1 MVSFRTRS
9 ARSVFLAVLAALFA
23 VALALT
29 GRIVARELGV
39 LRDSLALERQ
49 NAVSNAIA
57 SVMTDLAFERG
68 RSAVLL
74 RRPSLASAEDRD
86 FLKVRRE
93 RSDAFLRSFMENSG
107 DDGRKIND
115 GYRTILD
122 LRRLVDLNIGLPP
135 LRRDPAL
142 PGL

>member
-86 FLKVRRE
+86 FLKARRE
-93 RSDAFLRSFMENSG
+93 RSDAFLRSFTDTTG
-107 DDGRKIND
+107 DDGRNVAGQGCGD
-115 GYRTILD
+115 CTF
-122 LRRLVDLNIGLPP
+122 RLSWG
-135 LRRDPAL
+135 
-142 PGL
+142 G